1 MADRKTEAGTSAQS
15 SITDNMNTDTENKP
29 ESPTPSDQSNYISGP
44 RLFAVTGAVTLVVF
58 LMLLDMS
65 IISTV
70 CPPLPLSRVVSS
82 SSPGVPPHRAVVSNP
97 ASSALGYSQNYHRVS
112 LTRGHRVVWF
122 VL

>member
-15 SITDNMNTDTENKP
+15 SIITDNMNTDTENKP

-44 RLFAVTGAVTLVVF
+44 RLFAVTAAVTLVVF

-70 CPPLPLSRVVSS
+70 CPPPPPPLFFSGRVVIVHT
-82 SSPGVPPHRAVVSNP
+82 GIIPPHRAVVSN
-97 ASSALGYSQNYHRVS
+97 
-112 LTRGHRVVWF
+112 
-122 VL
+122 

>member
-70 CPPLPLSRVVSS
+70 CPPLFLPDRVVIVT
-82 SSPGVPPHRAVVSNP
+82 GNTT
-97 ASSALGYSQNYHRVS
+97 SQSDR
-112 LTRGHRVVWF
+112 L
-122 VL
+122 